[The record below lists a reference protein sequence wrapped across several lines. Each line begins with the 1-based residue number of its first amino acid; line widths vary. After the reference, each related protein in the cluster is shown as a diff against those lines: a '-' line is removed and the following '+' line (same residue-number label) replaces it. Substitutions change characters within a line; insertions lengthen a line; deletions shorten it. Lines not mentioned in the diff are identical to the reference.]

1 MDEDRETDPAAYR
14 DPAAD
19 RNDDFPNTDLELVGI
34 VAVAEN
40 GVIGRDGE
48 MPWHLPADLARFKRL
63 TTDHP
68 VIMGRVTYESIV
80 AGLGEPL
87 PDRTSIVLTSRRFE
101 TPEGVILIDGTEA
114 AIEAAEE
121 AARACHDGAHRAF
134 VAGGASVYEQFMP
147 VLDRV
152 YLTEVEGRPEG
163 DTSFSFDRSAWTV
176 VSREPGDGYTFIEF
190 VRRH

>member
-1 MDEDRETDPAAYR
+1 MDEHRE
-14 DPAAD
+14 
-19 RNDDFPNTDLELVGI
+19 TDLELVGI

-48 MPWHLPADLARFKRL
+48 MPWHLPADLARFKWL

-68 VIMGRVTYESIV
+68 VIMGRVTYESIL

-87 PDRTSIVLTSRRFE
+87 PERTSIVLTSRRFE
-101 TPEGVILIDGTEA
+101 TPENVVLVDGVET

-121 AARACHDGAHRAF
+121 AASARHDDASRAF

-147 VLDRV
+147 VLDRLH
-152 YLTEVEGRPEG
+152 LTEIEGRPEG
-163 DTSFSFDRSAWTV
+163 DTRFSFDRSAWTV
-176 VSREPGDGYTFIEF
+176 VSREPGDGYTFIEY
-190 VRRH
+190 VRR